1 MSERLSE
8 ILKELRQGLE
18 ALYGDR
24 LVKTVV
30 YGSQA
35 RGDARPWSDIDV
47 AAVLRGPVDPPAERR
62 RTEELIADLS
72 LRHNTVI
79 HCTCIDDA
87 QLLRGEAPLLQN
99 ILAEGIAV

>member
-47 AAVLRGPVDPPAERR
+47 AAVLRGPVDPFAELHRSG
-62 RTEELIADLS
+62 ELVADLS
-72 LRHNTVI
+72 LRYDTVI
-79 HCTCIDDA
+79 HCKFVAEEELAHGD
-87 QLLRGEAPLLQN
+87 APLLRN
-99 ILAEGIAV
+99 IVKEGIAV